1 MKLISLVLLSVVFL
15 LIAACGESTT
25 TSGDEAK
32 ANVLKL
38 LNSKAPGEKS
48 DLITHADKGA
58 HDAIQGLACSK
69 YANVKGSW
77 KQSYVPNNKS
87 WKVIGPVIPGEL
99 LAHGGRV
106 EGMWFVDDQTGK
118 VLRGPCV

>member
-15 LIAACGESTT
+15 LIAACGGESTT
-25 TSGDEAK
+25 TSGDQAK

-48 DLITHADKGA
+48 IVITHVSKEGVD
-58 HDAIQGLACSK
+58 CSK
-69 YANVKGSW
+69 YANVKGTW
-77 KQSYVPNNKS
+77 KQSYISTNKT
-87 WKVIGPVIPGEL
+87 WKVIGPVIPGEM

-106 EGMWFVDDQTGK
+106 EGMWIIDDLTGE
-118 VLRGPCV
+118 VRTGPCV

>member
-25 TSGDEAK
+25 TSGEEAK
-32 ANVLKL
+32 ASVLKL

-48 DLITHADKGA
+48 IVITHVSKEGVE
-58 HDAIQGLACSK
+58 CSK

-77 KQSYVPNNKS
+77 KQSYVSNNKT
-87 WKVIGPVIPGEL
+87 WKVIGPVIPGEM

-106 EGMWFVDDQTGK
+106 EGMWIIDDQTGK
-118 VLRGPCV
+118 VRRGPCV